1 MNSCFFFIVEVNFI
15 MVWLKLIDGV
25 DVLMIF
31 RVFLFVKIMMMC
43 KLFGLLEFVLL
54 VGCVI

>member
-1 MNSCFFFIVEVNFI
+1 MNSCFFFIVEVNFS

-43 KLFGLLEFVLL
+43 KLIGLLEFVLL